1 MLRDEFFFRIKTA
14 TRSLVKLIGTNEDA
28 GAVAGVG
35 KSQMH
40 RWCDPNTGD
49 LITLSAAMKLEA
61 ETGMSC
67 ITEVM
72 AAQNG
77 HHLVSADGTRV
88 PTCVVSGFA
97 GVADEFGD
105 LATRVANALADGV
118 ISPNE
123 HTSIS
128 DALSKLAHAVAK
140 AQGASGRIRSV
151 SEARQ
156 PA

>member
-1 MLRDEFFFRIKTA
+1 MHRDEWFYRIKTA
-14 TRSLVKLIGTNEDA
+14 TRALVKFIGTQDDA
-28 GAVAGVG
+28 GAVAQV
-35 KSQMH
+35 SQSQIQ
-40 RWCDPNTGD
+40 RWVDPRQPD

-77 HHLVSADGTRV
+77 HHLVNADGTRV
-88 PTCVVSGFA
+88 PSCVVTGFA

-105 LATRVANALADGV
+105 LATRVAEALADGT

-123 HTSIS
+123 HTAIS
-128 DALSKLAHAVAK
+128 DALASLAQAVAK
-140 AQGASGRIRSV
+140 AQGASGRIRAVAGERS
-151 SEARQ
+151 
-156 PA
+156 